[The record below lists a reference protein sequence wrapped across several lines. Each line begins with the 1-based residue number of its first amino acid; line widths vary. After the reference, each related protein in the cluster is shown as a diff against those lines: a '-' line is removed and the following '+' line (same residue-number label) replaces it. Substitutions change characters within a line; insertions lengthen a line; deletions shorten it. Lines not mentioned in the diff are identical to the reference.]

1 MPTARAAR
9 RSPTR
14 REAAEATREALVQ
27 AALGLFA
34 RRGYARVGTEEI
46 VARARVTRGALY
58 HHFEDKRDLFRAVH
72 ERVESELVKRVA
84 ARIEGN
90 SDPWELMVAGTRA
103 FLDACDEPAVKQ
115 IALTDAPAVLGWE
128 EWREIDTRYGLGL
141 TRAALAGAIEA
152 GVLRP
157 VPLETLSHILVAALA
172 EAAFLIANA
181 EDSVETR
188 AQVEAALLEL
198 LEGLRTPR
206 RS

>member
-1 MPTARAAR
+1 MPAARAAR

-14 REAAEATREALVQ
+14 REAAQATREALIE

-46 VARARVTRGALY
+46 VSRARVTRGALY

-72 ERVESELVKRVA
+72 ERVERELVERVA
-84 ARIEGN
+84 ARIEGI

-141 TRAALAGAIEA
+141 TRAALAGAVEA

-181 EDSVETR
+181 EDPRETR
-188 AQVEAALLEL
+188 AEVEAALLEL
-198 LEGLRTPR
+198 LEGLKA
-206 RS
+206 